1 MIKATSGGGG
11 RGIRKVDDAAGL
23 AEAFDSARAEG
34 LKAFGDPTVF
44 MERVVTDARHV
55 EVQIIADDYGTV
67 WAVGVRD
74 CSMQR
79 RNQKVIEE
87 SHCIALTAE
96 QDRDLRAAAVRLA
109 EVAGYQNAGTVEFLY
124 QPDEQLF
131 AFLEVNTR
139 LQVEHPV
146 TELTTGL
153 DLVKLQ
159 LHVAGGGRLEGKPPV
174 SEGYAIE
181 ARLNAEDPQ
190 RGFAPAPGT
199 DRHAVAA
206 GRAGHSCRHRRRRG
220 RRHPAGVRL
229 DDRQDHR
236 PRCVT
241 APRRSPACTGRCRR

>member
-1 MIKATSGGGG
+1 M
-11 RGIRKVDDAAGL
+11 
-23 AEAFDSARAEG
+23 
-34 LKAFGDPTVF
+34 F

-55 EVQIIADDYGTV
+55 EVQVIGDTHGTV

-87 SHCIALTAE
+87 SSCIGSPRTKTRSYVRRRCVSPTRSGTRTPAPSSSSSNPP
-96 QDRDLRAAAVRLA
+96 RA
-109 EVAGYQNAGTVEFLY
+109 
-124 QPDEQLF
+124 QL

-159 LHVAGGGRLEGKPPV
+159 IHVAGGGALVGEPPATT
-174 SEGYAIE
+174 GYAIE

-199 DRHAVAA
+199 IETLSFPV
-206 GRAGHSCRHRRRRG
+206 G
-220 RRHPAGVRL
+220 PGVRV
-229 DDRQDHR
+229 DTGVAEGDESHR
-236 PRCVT
+236 STTR
-241 APRRSPACTGRCRR
+241 